1 MMRVYSVMPRYT
13 LAKSEISSRVKSGNQ
28 TNSVGINIPNAM
40 PSSGVMIS
48 FTGEEKNIHQFASY
62 CPENKRYGYSAGGL
76 GVVTQEA
83 PENWRLHEN
92 ADVRDFSP
100 YHSYANE
107 DGGIKVV
114 RKTKDKNGKY
124 KTAYPQENFI
134 NADQNESLE
143 EVAKRIKL
151 KKGEELAYVRQLAPN
166 ANGLSGFE
174 ELEDTGIRG
183 SVVRPSIDGIGK
195 QENVTYRIFRL
206 KNLRDTVD
214 NAVDKFKAKVYQEV
228 QAPFRERFTADVR
241 VKYAEEMEKA
251 KAKDD
256 AATAL
261 SARETEI
268 KRKNHPNQEFE
279 PIVFKDE
286 QKKVEA
292 KIQEEVA
299 DLLANS
305 EELKAKYSQRL
316 ASKDVAEH
324 IALIKS
330 GAAPEVAERNS
341 AYFVHTKGLA
351 RFESPYGNDNAYYSS
366 SAQIK
371 VDGKLQKI
379 NTDLA
384 YADNG
389 RAFADA
395 LPKLNSAK
403 HGEFN
408 PAQIWLHDRPAFA
421 VANYIADESHFGNEY
436 YRGVKTHGTFHN
448 PGRTYQGAQSN
459 PFDFFRI
466 VARKE
471 DVEMLSK
478 HPQFTKLSEI
488 ESHWATASLEE
499 QRYANQ
505 ILRPFLAP
513 FMDDFADPARD
524 LRTYNISMIPVAGVK
539 VNPENI
545 SAGTVSMNYGKEM
558 KSLETPDIAQFM
570 TTKLAEIETKDV
582 TNGSTPANLRLN
594 DPTADFCQR
603 GQLNGLTV
611 EKEGFTPY
619 EYKPVYNKEGKL
631 ISDNIEDVLKAKK
644 ANTKWFLDAIGK
656 AYDRGGQQAVTQMFF
671 SPGQI
676 SGKGAS
682 VIGHLS
688 KYKEGDML
696 FMGWGRPD
704 PQKGYPSTFQ
714 AFLDFLKDPSVD
726 KEIKQH
732 AKLVVGAG
740 VWDENAR
747 DFKWVKDIIS
757 QIESLD
763 NGAYR
768 GNACYVNGFF
778 PNRLVGCATFSE
790 FTSRFEPCGITPLE
804 SFASGTPTIS
814 TATGGAPDFIAA
826 TRGYLTKNPYLRN
839 PESLGLTAEDL
850 KGKVGEELGN
860 AIDGARVKA
869 NAEEVKECVVAA
881 VTDFNT
887 PAKEGKISKYAEMV
901 RDCLQ
906 QKIDWHE
913 NSAYNG
919 GKTANERYMYEIF
932 EVDKGFA
939 ARKKG
944 KMNRLVGKDFGIADG
959 IVDAAKKLR
968 NKWTKTVIGVGVSI
982 AAVGTGAYIFVK
994 KNHTKIS
1001 RFANKENVSVN
1012 SQNRKIDK
1020 SA

>member
-1 MMRVYSVMPRYT
+1 MMRVYSVMPNYT
-13 LAKSEISSRVKSGNQ
+13 VAKSGSRNRVNSNNQ
-28 TNSVGINIPNAM
+28 TSSVGVSVPNDM

-48 FTGEEKNIHQFASY
+48 FTGEEKNINQFASY

-76 GVVTQEA
+76 GVVSQEA
-83 PENWRLHEN
+83 PANWRLREH

-100 YHSYANE
+100 YHSYDNG

-114 RKTKDKNGKY
+114 RMTKGADGRY
-124 KTAYPQENFI
+124 KPAYPQENFI
-134 NADQNESLE
+134 HAKQDESLDDI
-143 EVAKRIKL
+143 AKRIKL
-151 KKGEELAYVRQLAPN
+151 KKDEKLAYVRQLKPN
-166 ANGLSGFE
+166 DKGLSGFE

-183 SVVRPSIDGIGK
+183 SVVRPAVDGIGK
-195 QENVTYRIFRL
+195 SETIPYRVFRL
-206 KNLRDTVD
+206 KNLKDTVD
-214 NAVDKFKAKVYQEV
+214 EAVDKFKAKIYQDV
-228 QAPFRERFTADVR
+228 QTPFRERFTSKVQA
-241 VKYAEEMEKA
+241 KYAEEMELA

-256 AATAL
+256 VATAL
-261 SARETEI
+261 SVRETEI

-279 PIVFKDE
+279 PFIFKDE

-292 KIQEEVA
+292 KIKQEVA
-299 DLLANS
+299 EMLSGS
-305 EELKAKYSQRL
+305 EELKALYKQRL
-316 ASKDVAEH
+316 ASKDVVEH
-324 IALIKS
+324 IALIKA

-341 AYFVHTKGLA
+341 AYFIHTAGLA

-366 SAQIK
+366 SAQIE

-384 YADNG
+384 YADNN
-389 RAFADA
+389 RAFVDA
-395 LPKLNSAK
+395 LPKLNSK
-403 HGEFN
+403 EHGEFN
-408 PAQIWLHDRPAFA
+408 PAQVWLHDRPSFA
-421 VANYIADESHFGNEY
+421 VASYIADESNLGNEY
-436 YRGVKTHGTFHN
+436 YRGLKIHGTFHN
-448 PGRTYQGAQSN
+448 PGRDYQGAQSN

-471 DVEMLSK
+471 DVEMLNK

-488 ESHWATASLEE
+488 EAHWATASLEE
-499 QRYANQ
+499 QHYANQ

-513 FMDDFADPARD
+513 FMDDYADTARD
-524 LRTYNISMIPVAGVK
+524 LRTYNISMIPVAGVQA
-539 VNPENI
+539 NPQNV

-570 TTKLAEIETKDV
+570 TTKLAGIETKDV

-594 DPTADFCQR
+594 DLTADFCQR
-603 GQLNGLTV
+603 GQLNGLTIA
-611 EKEGFTPY
+611 KEGFTPY
-619 EYKPVYNKEGKL
+619 EYKPVYDKEGKL
-631 ISDNIEDVLKAKK
+631 VSDNIDEVLKAKK
-644 ANTKWFLDAIGK
+644 ANTQWFLDSIGK

-671 SPGQI
+671 SPEQI

-814 TATGGAPDFIAA
+814 TKTGGAPDFIAA

-860 AIDGARVKA
+860 TIDGARMKA
-869 NAEEVKECVVAA
+869 NAAEVKECVAAA

-919 GKTANERYMYEIF
+919 GKTANERYMNEIF
-932 EVDKGFA
+932 EVDKGLA
-939 ARKKG
+939 ARNKE
-944 KMNRLVGKDFGIADG
+944 KMNRFVGKGFGIADN

-968 NKWTKTVIGVGVSI
+968 NKWTKTVIGIGVAI
-982 AAVGTGAYIFVK
+982 AAVGTGAYVLVK
-994 KNHTKIS
+994 RNHGKLSKLVKN
-1001 RFANKENVSVN
+1001 
-1012 SQNRKIDK
+1012 DK
-1020 SA
+1020 TNNQDKKLDKAA

>member
-1 MMRVYSVMPRYT
+1 MMRVYSVMPNYA
-13 LAKSEISSRVKSGNQ
+13 LAKSGRSDRIENSNQ
-28 TNSVGINIPNAM
+28 PNVVGLNVPNVM
-40 PSSGVMIS
+40 PASKVTIS
-48 FTGEEKNIHQFASY
+48 FTGNDKNIHQFASY

-83 PENWRLHEN
+83 PASWRLREQ

-100 YHSYANE
+100 YHSYDNG

-114 RKTKDKNGKY
+114 RMTKGEDGRY

-134 NADQNESLE
+134 HAKQNESLE
-143 EVAKRIKL
+143 DIAKRIKL
-151 KKGEELAYVRQLAPN
+151 KKGEKLAYVRQLKPN
-166 ANGLSGFE
+166 AKGLSGFE

-183 SVVRPSIDGIGK
+183 AVVRPSLDSIGK
-195 QENVTYRIFRL
+195 QETISYRVFRL

-214 NAVDKFKAKVYQEV
+214 EAVDKLKAKVYQEV
-228 QAPFRERFTADVR
+228 QKPFRERYTSEVQA
-241 VKYAEEMEKA
+241 KYSEEMEKA
-251 KAKDD
+251 KATDK
-256 AATAL
+256 AATDL
-261 SARETEI
+261 SIRETEI

-279 PIVFKDE
+279 PTIFKDE

-292 KIQEEVA
+292 KINQEVA
-299 DLLANS
+299 EMLEKSD
-305 EELKAKYSQRL
+305 ELRAQYKQRL
-316 ASKDVAEH
+316 ASKEIADQ

-341 AYFVHTKGLA
+341 AYFIHTAGLA

-366 SAQIK
+366 SAQVE

-384 YADNG
+384 YADNN
-389 RAFADA
+389 RAFVDA
-395 LPKLNSAK
+395 LPKLNSAE

-408 PAQIWLHDRPAFA
+408 PAQVWLHDRPSFG
-421 VANYIADESHFGNEY
+421 VANYIADESNFGNSY
-436 YRGVKTHGTFHN
+436 YQGLKIHGTFHN
-448 PGRTYQGAQSN
+448 PGRDYQGAQSN

-471 DVEMLSK
+471 DVEKLSK
-478 HPQFTKLSEI
+478 HPQFTKLAEI
-488 ESHWATASLEE
+488 ESRWATASLEE
-499 QRYANQ
+499 QKYANQ

-513 FMDDFADPARD
+513 FMDDYIDSARD
-524 LRTYNISMIPVAGVK
+524 LRTYNISMIPVAGVHT
-539 VNPENI
+539 NPQNI
-545 SAGTVSMNYGKEM
+545 SAGTVSMNYGREM

-570 TTKLAEIETKDV
+570 TTKLAGIETKDV

-619 EYKPVYNKEGKL
+619 EYKPVFDKEGKFV
-631 ISDNIEDVLKAKK
+631 SDNIEEVLKAKR
-644 ANTKWFLDAIGK
+644 ANTEWFLNSIGR

-671 SPGQI
+671 SGEQI

-688 KYKEGDML
+688 KYKDGDML

-714 AFLDFLKDPSVD
+714 AFLDFLKDPNVD
-726 KEIKQH
+726 KEVKKH
-732 AKLVVGAG
+732 SKLIVGAG
-740 VWDENAR
+740 VWEDEAR

-763 NGAYR
+763 NGAYK

-814 TATGGAPDFIAA
+814 TRTGGAPDFIAA
-826 TRGYLTKNPYLRN
+826 TRGYLTENPYLRN

-850 KGKVGEELGN
+850 RGKVGAELGN
-860 AIDGARVKA
+860 TIDGARMKA
-869 NAEEVKECVVAA
+869 NAAEVKECVVSA
-881 VTDFNT
+881 VTDFTT
-887 PAKEGKISKYAEMV
+887 PTEKGKLSKYGEMV

-913 NSAYNG
+913 NSAYNA
-919 GKTANERYMYEIF
+919 GKTANERYMTEIF
-932 EVDKGFA
+932 EVDKGLA
-939 ARKKG
+939 SRNKG
-944 KMNRLVGKDFGIADG
+944 KMNRLVGSDFGIADT

-968 NKWTKTVIGVGVSI
+968 NKWTKTVIGVGVAI
-982 AAVGTGAYIFVK
+982 AAVGAGAYIFVK
-994 KNHTKIS
+994 RTHAKLPLIS
-1001 RFANKENVSVN
+1001 SKKATPADNT
-1012 SQNRKIDK
+1012 DK
-1020 SA
+1020 KLDKAA